1 MIMKSLKKNMGLFAL
16 VPIAIAMALDADA
29 LGIDEA
35 KELYCESL
43 RFNYCGTNGVVRPER
58 GVPHEKVL
66 PLMLKHQEDKVKRD
80 IEFYELLKRFEVAS
94 MERGSS
100 VLGEG
105 VDVGRRLMSFKA
117 DVDTLSFWGYVSL
130 AEYSLIRIIESG
142 TVEIGINDI
151 ENVLPDGLFKSKS
164 NGGRY
169 PDREAVHKAFKNMI
183 VVAWA
188 LGRWKRDHGSFPESI
203 RELDVEDKWLKG
215 ILGADLE
222 YRVVNGVWQL
232 FSPGAPEGKD
242 RGRFNEY
249 VPDMCAAHFW
259 PQSSCLWLSSEY
271 SAKRRHLYETGTL
284 YDAKSPCG
292 CKLEGGCITRQ
303 TWFPEQTPIN
313 DVLTKGL

>member
-1 MIMKSLKKNMGLFAL
+1 MAMKSLKKYMGGFAVVSIAVAL
-16 VPIAIAMALDADA
+16 VLYAEA
-29 LGIDEA
+29 LGVDEA
-35 KELYCESL
+35 KVLYCENL
-43 RFNYCGTNGVVRPER
+43 RFDYCGTNGIVRPER

-66 PLMLKHQEDKVKRD
+66 PLLLKYQEEKVKRD
-80 IEFYELLKRFEVAS
+80 IEFYKLLERFEATA
-94 MERGSS
+94 MERGSI
-100 VLGEG
+100 VLDDG
-105 VDVGRRLMSFKA
+105 VEVGRRLMSFKA
-117 DVDTLSFWGYVSL
+117 DENTLMLWRYISQ

-151 ENVLPDGLFKSKS
+151 ENVLPDGLFRTESKGS
-164 NGGRY
+164 RY
-169 PDREAVHKAFKNMI
+169 PDRETVHKAFRNMI
-183 VVAWA
+183 VIAWT

-232 FSPGAPEGKD
+232 FSPGAPGGKD